1 MKEIDSPPTA
11 AALMESTRSIGYS
24 FESAISDIIDNS
36 ISASAKRIWI
46 TSLPSEDPYVAIL
59 DDGEGLKQ
67 EDLQIAM
74 RYGADPNM
82 VRTED
87 DLGRFGL
94 GMKMASLSQCRKL
107 TVVSKTDAGFA
118 ACRWDLDRV
127 IETDQWTLQLPSLE
141 EVDNCPQMFML
152 KTLEHG
158 TLVIWENLDKIRGR
172 AVDLQESMN
181 ETLVSCRS
189 HLCLHFHMYMSS
201 KKNPVN
207 IFMNNNKL
215 EPLDPFLSDN
225 TLTSIMPSQ
234 TVEINGQKVVVTPYV
249 LPPESKMT
257 PQDIAKIGGAQ
268 RNLQGFW
275 VYRNRRLIIPGTWFK
290 LSRSKELTKLA
301 RVRVEIPNS
310 MDSIWDIDVKKSSAS
325 VPDQFRKEFENVLER
340 VISKSERKYTFR
352 GRKESDSSKNY
363 VWNKVALN
371 KSYTYE
377 LNMEHPVIKEGYDKL
392 EDDAKTW
399 FRDVMKLVA
408 KSIPYND
415 IFCTMGESK
424 LVITEDADDEEEYI
438 GQGIR
443 LLEKGV
449 AMDILRFTEPFMNN
463 PNVIRKLEEYN
474 ESR

>member
-1 MKEIDSPPTA
+1 M
-11 AALMESTRSIGYS
+11 
-24 FESAISDIIDNS
+24 
-36 ISASAKRIWI
+36 
-46 TSLPSEDPYVAIL
+46 
-59 DDGEGLKQ
+59 
-67 EDLQIAM
+67 
-74 RYGADPNM
+74 
-82 VRTED
+82 
-87 DLGRFGL
+87 
-94 GMKMASLSQCRKL
+94 
-107 TVVSKTDAGFA
+107 VSKTDSGFA

-127 IETDQWTLQLPSLE
+127 IETDQWTLQLLSLE

-158 TLVIWENLDKIRGR
+158 TLVIWENLDKIRAR
-172 AVDLQESMN
+172 AVDFQESMN
-181 ETLVSCRS
+181 ETLVSCRG
-189 HLCLHFHMYMSS
+189 HLCLHFHMYMGS

-225 TLTSIMPSQ
+225 TLTSVMPSQ

-340 VISKSERKYTFR
+340 VIQKSERKYTFR
-352 GRKESDSSKNY
+352 GRKESDSLKNY
-363 VWNKVALN
+363 VWNKMTLN

-377 LNMEHPVIKEGYDKL
+377 LNMEHPVIKEGYDEL
-392 EDDAKTW
+392 EDGAKTW

-424 LVITEDADDEEEYI
+424 LVITEDADDEEKYI

-449 AMDILRFTEPFMNN
+449 AIDILRCTEPFMNN